1 MTEEKVVVLSEAQ
14 LQKALGLKGR
24 LGAWAAHRVMKLLE
38 ADKVNDLQSN
48 YADYKGPAFARK
60 VLEDVGVS
68 YDLPREQLERIP
80 LEGGFVTVSNHPY
93 GSLDGLILTSVV
105 GGRRK
110 DFKIL
115 TTFLLSLIPS
125 LTDYFLPVDNLSGK
139 TGGRSISG
147 IRMALNHIHDGHPI
161 GFFPAGECSTWQI
174 RRRRPSGGRW
184 EVQDTYWADNIMR
197 LVQKSGF
204 PVIPIYFEGCNS
216 LSFHLLGLVHRRLRT
231 VRLIHEV
238 FNKRGRVIKVR
249 IGEPIPPEVLK
260 GYDAAALG
268 IFLRESC
275 YKLGK

>member
-1 MTEEKVVVLSEAQ
+1 MAEEKTIILSEEQ

-24 LGAWAAHRVMKLLE
+24 FGAWTAHRVMKLLE
-38 ADKVNDLQSN
+38 ADKVNDLQAR
-48 YADYKGPAFARK
+48 YAQYKGPAFAEK
-60 VLEDVGVS
+60 ALEDLGVR
-68 YDLPREQLERIP
+68 YELPEEQLARIP

-139 TGGRSISG
+139 TGARSING
-147 IRMALNHIHDGHPI
+147 IRMALNHIHDGHPL

-174 RRRRPSGGRW
+174 RSRRPSGGRW

-204 PVIPIYFEGCNS
+204 PVIPIYFEGGNS
-216 LSFHLLGLVHRRLRT
+216 LSFHLLGLLHRRLRT

-238 FNKRGRVIKVR
+238 FNKRGRIVKVR
-249 IGEPIPPEVLK
+249 IGEPIPPEALK
-260 GYDAAALG
+260 DYSAKGLG
-268 IFLRESC
+268 IFLRDRC